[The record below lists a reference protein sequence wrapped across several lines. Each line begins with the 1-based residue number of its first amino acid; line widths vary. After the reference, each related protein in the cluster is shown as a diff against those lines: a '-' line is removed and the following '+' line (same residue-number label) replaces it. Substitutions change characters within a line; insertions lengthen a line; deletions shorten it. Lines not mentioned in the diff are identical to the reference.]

1 MRYATTLKTR
11 PSVYVYYRVKISAC
25 KDILW
30 CYISN
35 RYCTIVLMLN
45 ISHITKHLFR
55 GKIAKKPIDDREKFD
70 ERISPNMRALRL
82 SVSMADTLSSMGV
95 SVRDI
100 VEMCIDVTS
109 RYCKRPV
116 QFDIISNLIIASQD
130 RGNDREPLTI
140 MRTTARKQPNNML
153 VQAIQELIYDIRH
166 KDISLDDA
174 EERYAAII
182 QVSHGFPE
190 WLRIGGGAF
199 IGAGVAMLFTG
210 SFAVIA
216 ISFIVA
222 GIVSHLMHLMSVRDF
237 PAFFAQVLSALLTTL
252 TAAAVTWL
260 GVEGVVPVFADIN
273 PTLIIIGGIILLV
286 AGLAIVGAV
295 QDAIDEFYVTASGRL
310 LRVVIMTMGI
320 VGGVLGGLYVAK
332 EAGIYISLNTTPP
345 PLRDVIWQYIGAAM
359 ISGGYAL
366 NMQTRTTGIIAAT
379 GIGALAW
386 FITIAASGFEINN
399 IVANGIA
406 AVTVGAIA
414 GGIARYVKTPS
425 TALITAGIVPL
436 VPGLA
441 LYNGLMQLVGNPAIN
456 TTSIDSAVMTLLEAT
471 TIALT
476 IAAGASLGNIIIR
489 PILARIHRKN

>member
-1 MRYATTLKTR
+1 MVSFSEFAQ
-11 PSVYVYYRVKISAC
+11 KILHRTPEKGMSEQ
-25 KDILW
+25 
-30 CYISN
+30 
-35 RYCTIVLMLN
+35 
-45 ISHITKHLFR
+45 
-55 GKIAKKPIDDREKFD
+55 REKYD

-82 SVSMADTLSSMGV
+82 AVSIADTLSSMGV

-100 VEMCIDVTS
+100 VQMCIDVTNT
-109 RYCKRPV
+109 YCKRSV

-140 MRTTARKQPNNML
+140 MRTTARKEPNNMR
-153 VQAIQELIYDIRH
+153 VQAVQELVYIIRH
-166 KDISLDDA
+166 QNISLDDA
-174 EERYAAII
+174 EERYAAIL
-182 QVSHGFPE
+182 SSKHGHPE
-190 WLRIGGGAF
+190 WLRTSGGAL

-210 SFAVIA
+210 SIAVIA
-216 ISFIVA
+216 LSFIVA
-222 GIVSHLMHLMSVRDF
+222 GIVSHLMRMMSIRGI
-237 PAFFAQVLSALLTTL
+237 PPFFAQVTSALITTL

-260 GVEGVVPVFADIN
+260 GVEGIIPAFTDIN

-310 LRVVIMTMGI
+310 LRVIIMTMGI

-366 NMQTRTTGIIAAT
+366 NMQTRAIGIGCAASL
-379 GIGALAW
+379 GALAW
-386 FITIAASGFEINN
+386 FITIAATEVEINK
-399 IVANGIA
+399 IIANGIA
-406 AVTVGAIA
+406 AITVGAIA
-414 GGIARYVKTPS
+414 AAIAQRTKTPS

-441 LYNGLMQLVGNPAIN
+441 LYNGLMQLVGNPAISA
-456 TTSIDSAVMTLLEAT
+456 TSIDAAVMTLLEAT

-476 IAAGASLGNIIIR
+476 IAAGASLGNIIVR
-489 PILARIHRKN
+489 PADRHIQSKR